1 MLAQND
7 DSPAARRRKM
17 YERGATPV
25 FACRADARFGYC
37 LYVPH
42 TFDDDPAGHALV
54 VVMHGSGRTMEAY
67 RDRFAAFG
75 KYRRCVILAPLFPVG
90 PLGDGNPHGFKVLQ
104 ESDVRY
110 DSVLLSMVDEAGAL
124 LGTRFGRFLLFGY
137 SGGGH
142 FAHRFFYL
150 HPERLHAVSIGAPG
164 SVTLLDDSRDWWV
177 GTRDLRERFGRDID
191 LAALRAVRVQLVVGA
206 ADIEEWEINYASN
219 SVQHVP
225 GINDTGRTRIER
237 IAALAANLVQH
248 GIPCRHDIVP
258 NVAHEGAQVLPHVQD
273 FFEQVLAEVN
283 QSRQLAVPKRDD
295 EIRIAASWP
304 LEGRPVA
311 V

>member
-25 FACRADARFGYC
+25 FACRADPRFGYC
-37 LYVPH
+37 LYVPP
-42 TFDDDPAGHALV
+42 TFDADPAGHALV
-54 VVMHGSGRTMEAY
+54 VAMHGSGRTMEGY

-75 KYRRCVILAPLFPVG
+75 RYRRCVVLAPLFPIG
-90 PLGDGNPHGFKVLQ
+90 PLGDGNPHGFKLLQ
-104 ESDVRY
+104 ERDVRY
-110 DSVLLSMVDEAGAL
+110 DNVLLSMVDEVGAL

-164 SVTLLDDSRDWWV
+164 SVTLLDDSRDWWL
-177 GTRDLRERFGRDID
+177 GTRDLQARFGRAID
-191 LAALRAVRVQLVVGA
+191 LDALRAVRVQLVVGA
-206 ADIEEWEINYASN
+206 ADIETWEINYARD
-219 SVQHVP
+219 SVQYAP

-237 IAALAANLVQH
+237 IAALAANLAQH
-248 GIPCRHDIVP
+248 GIECRHDIVP
-258 NVAHEGAQVLPHVQD
+258 NVAHDGAQVLPQVHD
-273 FFEQVLAEVN
+273 FFEEVLADIDRG
-283 QSRQLAVPKRDD
+283 SRRLP
-295 EIRIAASWP
+295 
-304 LEGRPVA
+304 
-311 V
+311 

>member
-1 MLAQND
+1 MQLAQTD

-17 YERGATPV
+17 YERGSTPV
-25 FACRADARFGYC
+25 FACRADPRFGYC
-37 LYVPH
+37 LYVPP

-54 VVMHGSGRTMEAY
+54 VAMHGSGRTMEAY

-75 KYRRCVILAPLFPVG
+75 RYRHCVILAPLFPIG

-104 ESDVRY
+104 ERDVRY
-110 DSVLLSMVDEAGAL
+110 DHVLLAMVDEAGAR
-124 LGTRFGRFLLFGY
+124 LGTRFDRFLLFGY

-177 GTRDLRERFGRDID
+177 GTRDLKARFGRDID
-191 LAALRAVRVQLVVGA
+191 LEALRAVRVQLVVGA
-206 ADIEEWEINYASN
+206 ADIETWEIHYASD
-219 SVQHVP
+219 SVQYAP

-237 IAALAANLVQH
+237 IGALAANFAKH
-248 GIPCRHDIVP
+248 GIECRHDIVP
-258 NVAHEGAQVLPHVQD
+258 NVAHEGVQVLPHVHD
-273 FFEQVLAEVN
+273 FFEQVLARLRGPHDPRPA
-283 QSRQLAVPKRDD
+283 QPAV
-295 EIRIAASWP
+295 AA
-304 LEGRPVA
+304 LDT
-311 V
+311 

>member
-25 FACRADARFGYC
+25 FACRADPRFGYC

-42 TFDDDPAGHALV
+42 SFDDDPAGHALA

-75 KYRRCVILAPLFPVG
+75 RYRRCVILAPLFPIG
-90 PLGDGNPHGFKVLQ
+90 PLGDGNAHGFKVLQ

-110 DSVLLSMVDEAGAL
+110 DRVLLAMVDEVGAL
-124 LGTRFGRFLLFGY
+124 LGTHFGRFMLFGY

-164 SVTLLDDSRDWWV
+164 SVTLLDGERDWWV
-177 GTRDLRERFGRDID
+177 GTRDLQARFGRAID
-191 LAALRAVRVQLVVGA
+191 LDAMRAVRVQLVVGA
-206 ADIEEWEINYASN
+206 ADTETWEINYASD
-219 SVQHVP
+219 SVQYAT
-225 GINDTGRTRIER
+225 GINDAGRTRIER
-237 IAALAANLVQH
+237 LAALCASLERH
-248 GIPCRHDIVP
+248 GIACRHDIVP
-258 NVAHEGAQVLPHVQD
+258 NVAHEGAQVLPHVHD
-273 FFEQVLAEVN
+273 FFEQVLADLRRGSGRF
-283 QSRQLAVPKRDD
+283 QSH
-295 EIRIAASWP
+295 
-304 LEGRPVA
+304 G
-311 V
+311 

>member
-25 FACRADARFGYC
+25 FACRADPRFGYC

-42 TFDDDPAGHALV
+42 TFDDDQRMPGRV

-75 KYRRCVILAPLFPVG
+75 RYRRCVILAPLFPIG
-90 PLGDGNPHGFKVLQ
+90 PLGDGNAHGFKLLQ

-110 DSVLLSMVDEAGAL
+110 DQVLLAMVDEVGAL
-124 LGTRFGRFLLFGY
+124 LGTRFGRFMLFGY

-164 SVTLLDDSRDWWV
+164 SVTLLDDERDWWV
-177 GTRDLRERFGRDID
+177 GTRDLKARFGRAID
-191 LAALRAVRVQLVVGA
+191 LDAMRAVRVQLVVGA
-206 ADIEEWEINYASN
+206 ADTETWEINYASD
-219 SVQHVP
+219 SVQYAA
-225 GINDTGRTRIER
+225 GINDAGRTRIER
-237 IAALAANLVQH
+237 LAALRASFERH
-248 GIPCRHDIVP
+248 GIACRHDIVP
-258 NVAHEGAQVLPHVQD
+258 NVAHEGAQVLPHVHD
-273 FFEQVLAEVN
+273 FFEHVLADIHRGSAYFHS
-283 QSRQLAVPKRDD
+283 QS
-295 EIRIAASWP
+295 
-304 LEGRPVA
+304 
-311 V
+311 

>member
-25 FACRADARFGYC
+25 FACRADPRFGYC

-54 VVMHGSGRTMEAY
+54 VVMHGSGRTMEGY

-75 KYRRCVILAPLFPVG
+75 KYRRCVILAPLFPIG
-90 PLGDGNPHGFKVLQ
+90 PLGDGNAHGFKVLQ
-104 ESDVRY
+104 ESGVRY
-110 DSVLLSMVDEAGAL
+110 DQVLLAMVDEVGAL
-124 LGTRFGRFLLFGY
+124 LGTHFGRFLLFGY

-177 GTRDLRERFGRDID
+177 GTRDLKARFGREID

-206 ADIEEWEINYASN
+206 ADIEEWEINYADD
-219 SVQHVP
+219 SVQFVS

-237 IAALAANLVQH
+237 IAALAANLVKH
-248 GIPCRHDIVP
+248 GISCRHDVVP
-258 NVAHEGAQVLPHVQD
+258 NVAHEGAQVLPHVHD
-273 FFEQVLAEVN
+273 FFEQVLEEIAE
-283 QSRQLAVPKRDD
+283 RPRLAAPR
-295 EIRIAASWP
+295 AA
-304 LEGRPVA
+304 
-311 V
+311 

>member
-25 FACRADARFGYC
+25 FACRADPRFGYC

-42 TFDDDPAGHALV
+42 SFDDDPAGHALV

-75 KYRRCVILAPLFPVG
+75 RYRRCVILAPLFPIG
-90 PLGDGNPHGFKVLQ
+90 PLGDGNAHGFKVLQ
-104 ESDVRY
+104 ESSVRY
-110 DSVLLSMVDEAGAL
+110 DKVLLAMVDEVGAL
-124 LGTRFGRFLLFGY
+124 LGTSFARFMLFGY

-164 SVTLLDDSRDWWV
+164 SVTLLDDERDWWV
-177 GTRDLRERFGRDID
+177 GTRDLKARFGRHID
-191 LAALRAVRVQLVVGA
+191 LDAMRAVRVQLVVGA
-206 ADIEEWEINYASN
+206 ADIETWEINYASD
-219 SVQHVP
+219 SVQYAA
-225 GINDTGRTRIER
+225 GINDAGRTRIER
-237 IAALAANLVQH
+237 LAALRASLERH
-248 GIPCRHDIVP
+248 GIACRHDVVP
-258 NVAHEGAQVLPHVQD
+258 NVAHEGAQVLPQVHD
-273 FFEQVLAEVN
+273 FFEHVLADIH
-283 QSRQLAVPKRDD
+283 RR
-295 EIRIAASWP
+295 
-304 LEGRPVA
+304 
-311 V
+311 

>member
-1 MLAQND
+1 MLAKND

-25 FACRADARFGYC
+25 FACRADPRFGYC

-42 TFDDDPAGHALV
+42 TFDDDPAGHSLV

-75 KYRRCVILAPLFPVG
+75 RYRRCVILAPLFPIG
-90 PLGDGNPHGFKVLQ
+90 PLGDGNAHGFKLLQ

-110 DSVLLSMVDEAGAL
+110 DHVLLAMVDEVGTL
-124 LGTRFGRFLLFGY
+124 LGTRFGRFMLFGY

-164 SVTLLDDSRDWWV
+164 SVTLLDDERDWWV
-177 GTRDLRERFGRDID
+177 GTRDLKARFGRAID
-191 LAALRAVRVQLVVGA
+191 LDAMRAVRVQLVVCLLYTSPSPRDG
-206 ADIEEWEINYASN
+206 
-219 SVQHVP
+219 
-225 GINDTGRTRIER
+225 
-237 IAALAANLVQH
+237 LL
-248 GIPCRHDIVP
+248 
-258 NVAHEGAQVLPHVQD
+258 
-273 FFEQVLAEVN
+273 
-283 QSRQLAVPKRDD
+283 SRMPSSA
-295 EIRIAASWP
+295 
-304 LEGRPVA
+304 
-311 V
+311 